1 MVTRHHYGRGNRA
14 NKSGGAKPAEGP
26 FALRRHTINVQASQN
41 LPKSELRWFWKKKS
55 SIEKS
60 LDDEYFISLILSSQ
74 IDGGVR
80 IS

>member
-41 LPKSELRWFWKKKS
+41 LPKMVLE
-55 SIEKS
+55 EKEF
-60 LDDEYFISLILSSQ
+60 DDDVFYFLIH
-74 IDGGVR
+74 
-80 IS
+80 